1 MSQTISSTN
10 KLATENIGKL
20 MWEYTLPAIMGT
32 VVMSLYNIVDRIFI
46 GQGVGALAISGLA
59 LTMPFSI
66 VLMAFGMLIGAGSA
80 SRISITLG
88 ENNKDKAEKILGNA
102 ITLTFIM
109 SGTAILLSMIFM
121 DDILR
126 LFGGTDNTLQYAREY
141 MMIIIPGGI
150 FTALYFGMN
159 NILRASGHPKK
170 AMQNIMLGAIINTVL
185 DPIFIFVFDWG
196 IQGAAW
202 ATVIS
207 YLIGTIHVGRQFFGK
222 NSTLRF
228 HWNNLKPQKD
238 IILSIVS
245 IGMSPFSMQIGT
257 SMVVI
262 FINSTLLKYGGDL
275 AIGAYGIINS
285 INMLIVMFIVG
296 LNQGTQPIVGF
307 NYGAGNYSR
316 MFTTIKKAVIV
327 ATCFSVFGFILGII
341 FPRMAVS
348 LFTNDINMIDI
359 SANAMR
365 ISVIMFPVIGI
376 QIVISNFFQSIGK
389 AKISIFLSLTRQFI
403 FFIPAL
409 FILPPLFKLNGAW
422 ASMPVSDGLAFFVS
436 ISTFA
441 LFYKKFKQTKM
452 QALYWRTL
460 LQNFNC

>member
-1 MSQTISSTN
+1 MSQTISPTN

-126 LFGGTDNTLQYAREY
+126 LFGGTENTLQYAREY

-452 QALYWRTL
+452 QTSDLPAEIIE
-460 LQNFNC
+460 Q

>member
-20 MWEYTLPAIMGT
+20 MWEYTLPAILGT

-66 VLMAFGMLIGAGSA
+66 VLMAFGMLIGAGWA

-452 QALYWRTL
+452 QTTDLPAKIIE
-460 LQNFNC
+460 Q

>member
-1 MSQTISSTN
+1 MSQTDSSN

-20 MWEYTLPAIMGT
+20 MWEYTLPAILGT

-109 SGTAILLSMIFM
+109 SGTAIILSMIFM

-126 LFGGTDNTLQYAREY
+126 LFGGTENTLQYAREY
-141 MMIIIPGGI
+141 MMIIVPGGI

-159 NILRASGHPKK
+159 NILRASGHPQK

-222 NSTLRF
+222 TSTLRF
-228 HWNNLKPQKD
+228 HWQNLKPQKD

-275 AIGAYGIINS
+275 AVGAYGIINS

-307 NYGAGNYSR
+307 NYGAGNYNR
-316 MFTTIKKAVIV
+316 MFATIKKAVIV
-327 ATCFSVFGFILGII
+327 ATCFSVFGFILGMV
-341 FPRMAVS
+341 FPRLAVS
-348 LFTNDINMIDI
+348 LFTNDHSMIDI

-365 ISVIMFPVIGI
+365 ISVIMFPVIGM
-376 QIVISNFFQSIGK
+376 QIVFSNFFQSIGK

-409 FILPPLFKLNGAW
+409 LFLPPLFKLNGAW
-422 ASMPVSDGLAFFVS
+422 AAMPVSDGLAFFVS

-452 QALYWRTL
+452 QPATSPAEIIEM
-460 LQNFNC
+460 

>member
-20 MWEYTLPAIMGT
+20 MWEYTLPAILGT

-452 QALYWRTL
+452 QASDLPAEIIE
-460 LQNFNC
+460 Q

>member
-109 SGTAILLSMIFM
+109 SGTAIILSMIFM

-207 YLIGTIHVGRQFFGK
+207 YLVGTIHVGRQFFRK

-228 HWNNLKPQKD
+228 HWNNLKPQKE

-296 LNQGTQPIVGF
+296 LNQGTQPIVGY

-327 ATCFSVFGFILGII
+327 ATCFSVFGFILGMI

-365 ISVIMFPVIGI
+365 ISVIMFPVIGM

-409 FILPPLFKLNGAW
+409 FILPPIFQLNGAW

-436 ISTFA
+436 ISTFV

-452 QALYWRTL
+452 QASDLPAEIIE
-460 LQNFNC
+460 Q

>member
-20 MWEYTLPAIMGT
+20 MWEYTLPAILGT

-238 IILSIVS
+238 IVLSIVS

-452 QALYWRTL
+452 QASDLPAEIIE
-460 LQNFNC
+460 Q

>member
-1 MSQTISSTN
+1 MSQTTNSTN
-10 KLATENIGKL
+10 KLATGNINRL
-20 MWEYTLPAIMGT
+20 MWEYTLPAILGT

-59 LTMPFSI
+59 LTLPFSI

-88 ENNKDKAEKILGNA
+88 ENKLHKAEKILGNA

-109 SGTAILLSMIFM
+109 SGTAIILSMIFM
-121 DDILR
+121 NDILR
-126 LFGGTDNTLQYAREY
+126 LFGGTENTLQYAHEY

-170 AMQNIMLGAIINTVL
+170 AMQNIILGAVINTIL
-185 DPIFIFVFDWG
+185 DPIFIFIFDWG

-207 YLIGTIHVGRQFFGK
+207 YFIGTIHVGRQFFGK
-222 NSTLRF
+222 NATLRF
-228 HWNNLKPQKD
+228 YKENLKPEKD

-257 SMVVI
+257 SLVVV
-262 FINSTLLKYGGDL
+262 FINGTLLKYGGDL

-285 INMLIVMFIVG
+285 INMLIIMFIVG
-296 LNQGTQPIVGF
+296 LNQGTQPIIGF
-307 NYGAGNYSR
+307 NYGGGNYAR
-316 MFTTIKKAVIV
+316 MFSTLKKAIVV
-327 ATCFSVFGFILGII
+327 ATMFSTFGFLVGMV
-341 FPRMAVS
+341 FPRLAVA
-348 LFTNDINMIDI
+348 LFSTDPEMIDI

-365 ISVIMFPVIGI
+365 ISVIMFPLIGI

-409 FILPPLFKLNGAW
+409 IVLPPIFKLNGAW

-436 ISTFA
+436 ISTFI
-441 LFYKKFKQTKM
+441 LFYKKFKQSKM
-452 QALYWRTL
+452 ESGHIKPEIIEE
-460 LQNFNC
+460 

>member
-1 MSQTISSTN
+1 MSQTISSNN
-10 KLATENIGKL
+10 KLATENISKL
-20 MWEYTLPAIMGT
+20 MWEYTLPAILGS

-452 QALYWRTL
+452 QTTDLPAKIIE
-460 LQNFNC
+460 Q

>member
-222 NSTLRF
+222 TSTLRF

-327 ATCFSVFGFILGII
+327 ATCFSVFGFILGIF

-348 LFTNDINMIDI
+348 LFTNDINMIEI

-452 QALYWRTL
+452 QTTDLPAKIIE
-460 LQNFNC
+460 Q

>member
-452 QALYWRTL
+452 QTTDLPAKIIE
-460 LQNFNC
+460 Q

>member
-20 MWEYTLPAIMGT
+20 MWEYTLPAILGT

-452 QALYWRTL
+452 QTSDLPAEIIE
-460 LQNFNC
+460 Q